1 VTVTIRRAGAED
13 ADAVAATF
21 TASFAGLLSFL
32 PRLHTP
38 EEDRAFF
45 SRAIVEREVWIAE
58 ADGAVLGLAAIHDN
72 ELSHLYVAPE
82 RQSSGIG
89 GALLE
94 HVKRERPAGFTLW
107 VFQQNEGARRFY
119 ERHGLRLVR
128 ETDGSGNEER
138 TPDALYE
145 WRPAGGGATT

>member
-1 VTVTIRRAGAED
+1 MTIRRAGAAD

-21 TASFAGLLSFL
+21 TASFAGLLAFL

-45 SRAIVEREVWIAE
+45 ASAIAEREIWIAE
-58 ADGAVLGLAAIHDN
+58 EDGAVLGLAAIHGD
-72 ELSHLYVAPE
+72 ELSHLYVRP
-82 RQSSGIG
+82 QDQHGGVG
-89 GALLE
+89 GALLDL
-94 HVKRERPAGFTLW
+94 VKRERPDGFTLW

-128 ETDGSGNEER
+128 ETDGSENEER

-145 WRPAGGGATT
+145 WRPAGGHATA

>member
-1 VTVTIRRAGAED
+1 VTIRRAVPGD

-21 TASFAGLLSFL
+21 TASFAGLLTFL

-45 SRAIVEREVWIAE
+45 AHAIVEREVWIADE
-58 ADGAVLGLAAIHDN
+58 DGAVLGLAAIHGD

-82 RQSSGIG
+82 HQGSGIG
-89 GALLE
+89 TELME
-94 HVKRERPAGFTLW
+94 RVKRERPAGFTLW

-128 ETDGSGNEER
+128 ETDGSGNDER

-145 WRPAGGGATT
+145 WRPAGSGATT

>member
-1 VTVTIRRAGAED
+1 VRIRRAGPED

-21 TASFAGLLSFL
+21 TASFAGLLTFL

-45 SRAIVEREVWIAE
+45 ARAVVEREVWIAE
-58 ADGAVLGLAAIHDN
+58 DEGAVLGLAAIHGD
-72 ELSHLYVAPE
+72 ELGHLYVHPD
-82 RQSSGIG
+82 RQGSGVG
-89 GALLE
+89 AALLE
-94 HVKRERPAGFTLW
+94 HVKRRRPAGFTLW
-107 VFQQNEGARRFY
+107 VFQQNVGARRFY

-128 ETDGSGNEER
+128 ETDGSGNDER

-145 WRPAGGGATT
+145 WRPAGGAAT

>member
-1 VTVTIRRAGAED
+1 VTIRRAGPAD

-21 TASFAGLLSFL
+21 TASFAGLLTFL

-45 SRAIVEREVWIAE
+45 ARAIVEREVWIAE
-58 ADGAVLGLAAIHDN
+58 EDGAVLGLAAIHGD

-82 RQSSGIG
+82 HQGGGIG
-89 GALLE
+89 TELME
-94 HVKRERPAGFTLW
+94 RVKRERPDGFTLW
-107 VFQQNEGARRFY
+107 VFQQNVGARRFY

-128 ETDGSGNEER
+128 ETDGSGNDER